1 MTPSFVFLAPAP
13 ALGFTL
19 FPAKLLILPREGGVG
34 GSDGVMGGGD
44 RRGIV
49 SFC

>member
-19 FPAKLLILPREGGVG
+19 FPAKLLILPREGGG
-34 GSDGVMGGGD
+34 GVMG
-44 RRGIV
+44 
-49 SFC
+49 